1 MVLNSRQNSFLV
13 NLPQDFFNSTIDA
26 KYEKYYRNLILPYR
40 SISDFMASTIQ
51 TVNFPGLTT
60 VLPTQTRTLGKV
72 QEVQSAKPIADMFTR
87 DLKLTFKL
95 TDSYLNYFIM
105 MDNVLNYLE
114 PANVNPNNTQNSLGQ
129 ALSNTQTSNSN
140 HPYFSPIRLTLLNN
154 EGYGVSSIVFNRPMI
169 TSISAL
175 TLSYSSTTPQFQQ
188 FTVDFKYYNFDLE
201 LDFN

>member
-13 NLPQDFFNSTIDA
+13 NLPQDFFNSAIDA

-51 TVNFPGLTT
+51 TVNFPGLTMT
-60 VLPTQTRTLGKV
+60 LPTQIRTLGKT
-72 QEVQSAKPIADMFTR
+72 QEVQSSKPIADMFTR

-129 ALSNTQTSNSN
+129 ALSNTQTSNGN

-169 TSISAL
+169 TSLSAL
-175 TLSYSSTTPQFQQ
+175 TLSYSSITPQFQL

>member
-13 NLPQDFFNSTIDA
+13 NLPQDFFNSEIDV

-51 TVNFPGLTT
+51 TVNFPGLAT

-105 MDNVLNYLE
+105 MDNLLNYLE

-129 ALSNTQTSNSN
+129 ALSNTQTQNGN

-154 EGYGVSSIVFNRPMI
+154 EGYGVSSIIFNRPMI
-169 TSISAL
+169 TSLSAL
-175 TLSYSSTTPQFQQ
+175 TLSYSSTTPQFQT
-188 FTVDFKYYNFDLE
+188 FTVDFKYFNFDLE

>member
-1 MVLNSRQNSFLV
+1 MVLNSRQNSFLI
-13 NLPQDFFNSTIDA
+13 NLPQDFFSPEIDV

-51 TVNFPGLTT
+51 TVNFPGLAT

-72 QEVQSAKPIADMFTR
+72 QELQSAKPIADMFAR

-105 MDNVLNYLE
+105 MDNLLNYLE

-129 ALSNTQTSNSN
+129 ALSNTQISNSN

-169 TSISAL
+169 TNLSAL
-175 TLSYSSTTPQFQQ
+175 TLSYSSITPQFQL

>member
-1 MVLNSRQNSFLV
+1 MILNARQNGFVV
-13 NLPQDFFNSTIDA
+13 NLPQNFFNEEINS
-26 KYEKYYRNLILPYR
+26 KYEKYYRNLLLPYR

-51 TVNFPGLTT
+51 SVNFPGLTSQ
-60 VLPTQTRTLGKV
+60 LPTQVRPLGKI

-114 PANVNPNNTQNSLGQ
+114 PANVNPQNTKKSLGQ
-129 ALSNTQTSNSN
+129 ALTNVSTSNEN
-140 HPYFSPIRLTLLNN
+140 HPVFSPIRLTLLNN
-154 EGYGVSSIVFNRPMI
+154 EGYGVSSIIFKRPMI
-169 TSISAL
+169 TALSAL
-175 TLSYSSTTPQFQQ
+175 TLSYSSITPQFQT
-188 FTVDFKYYNFDLE
+188 FTVDFKYFNFDLE